1 MYKVVAIRSETS
13 VILQRLLTYKLANL
27 IKKTKVPA
35 QRERI
40 LNNRKGKMRVNE
52 IYFIVAPDPCEIGW
66 RILRRRTV
74 YIKYEN
80 ERNEYLVGK
89 IENEHDEKI

>member
-1 MYKVVAIRSETS
+1 
-13 VILQRLLTYKLANL
+13 
-27 IKKTKVPA
+27 
-35 QRERI
+35 
-40 LNNRKGKMRVNE
+40 MRVNE